1 MWYTVK
7 KADLRIFT
15 FMHWFKHTILQ
26 FKIIYFCLYRC
37 REYCKYIST
46 TALILHCLAASMV
59 MTWLEQGA
67 HTFSTCCD
75 HKACK
80 TGQSG
85 LCIDIYQYIYILYFV
100 ELSPFFPCLFLQH
113 LSRAEMLPW
122 AHRCVRCGTG
132 RAAGPWLQLHLP
144 VLWGTRKLNTL
155 QLRPLRFIPCKWWSL
170 RRDLELLFSLRLRAA
185 VCWVRLVV
193 VRAQQVPS
201 V

>member
-46 TALILHCLAASMV
+46 TGLILHCLAASMV

-67 HTFSTCCD
+67 HTFPTCSD
-75 HKACK
+75 HMACK
-80 TGQSG
+80 AGQLG
-85 LCIDIYQYIYILYFV
+85 LCIDIYQYIYILYFT

-113 LSRAEMLPW
+113 LSKAEMLSW
-122 AHRCVRCGTG
+122 AHRCVG
-132 RAAGPWLQLHLP
+132 RDRKGSRAGASALP
-144 VLWGTRKLNTL
+144 SVLWAMRKLNTL
-155 QLRPLRFIPCKWWSL
+155 QLRPLRCIPG
-170 RRDLELLFSLRLRAA
+170 
-185 VCWVRLVV
+185 
-193 VRAQQVPS
+193 
-201 V
+201 